1 VIDLHEVAIEVSA
14 RTAAAGSAPALLSSP
29 RRHSTDPRG
38 DVVALSQG
46 IPVLATP
53 YVSASGIALPIELN
67 AADHH
72 VSQTVVWSQWG
83 QQVAVAAP
91 LGVLP
96 MPSLSG
102 SPSGTGGGSPAPTGV
117 RRGPRWR

>member
-1 VIDLHEVAIEVSA
+1 VIDLHKVAIEYSG
-14 RTAAAGSAPALLSSP
+14 RTAAAGSAPVLLPSY
-29 RRHSTDPRG
+29 RRHSTGPRG
-38 DVVALSQG
+38 YLVASSQG

-53 YVSASGIALPIELN
+53 YATASEIGMPIELH

-72 VSQTVVWSQWG
+72 VSQTVVWIQWG
-83 QQVAVAAP
+83 QQGAVAAP

-96 MPSLSG
+96 MSSLGG